1 MVVLGESNKCACL
14 CVCLGFFPATTLI
27 NQILTSMHAH
37 PTHTQQPAGVTAHH
51 VAVGDGQRD
60 KTVFLIKF
68 RQDVLR
74 REAALSS

>member
-1 MVVLGESNKCACL
+1 MYL
-14 CVCLGFFPATTLI
+14 TT
-27 NQILTSMHAH
+27 T
-37 PTHTQQPAGVTAHH
+37 QPAGVTAHH

-74 REAALSS
+74 REAVLSS

>member
-1 MVVLGESNKCACL
+1 MCL
-14 CVCLGFFPATTLI
+14 RLLDPRLLVYPPATDI
-27 NQILTSMHAH
+27 
-37 PTHTQQPAGVTAHH
+37 HTTTQRQPAGVTAHH

>member
-1 MVVLGESNKCACL
+1 MCLPLRLPLLLPRDHSYQSN
-14 CVCLGFFPATTLI
+14 PHI
-27 NQILTSMHAH
+27 YAH
-37 PTHTQQPAGVTAHH
+37 TPLHTQQPAGVTAHH